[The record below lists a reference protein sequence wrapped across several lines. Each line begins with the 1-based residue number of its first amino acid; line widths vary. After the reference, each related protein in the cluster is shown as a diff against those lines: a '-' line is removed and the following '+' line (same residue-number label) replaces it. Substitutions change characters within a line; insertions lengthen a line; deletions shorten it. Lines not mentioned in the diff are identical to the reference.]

1 METVFVAM
9 SGGVDS
15 AYAACLLK
23 EQGYKAVGF
32 TFDLLPRGLRS
43 ESNPKACC
51 SAISMHEARRIAD
64 RFSIPHYVIN
74 MREEFERYVIR
85 RFVDEYGKG
94 RTPNP
99 CVLCNKHIKFASF
112 LGKARAM
119 GADRVATGHYARLEE
134 TSQGLALKKGK
145 DRAKDQSYFLYP
157 VPRDDLSRL
166 AFPLGSYTKETV
178 RREFGALAAL
188 KADIKESQDICFIP
202 GNDYRQFISRFIPL
216 KRGPVITEDGARVG
230 YHDGVHLYTIGQRRG
245 IDVPWREA
253 LYVIEA
259 RAEENLLVVGPKER
273 LMRKRLVADEVNLLG
288 PARKGEAR
296 AKVRY
301 RQQEADC
308 SYAVQ
313 DGCLE
318 VVFPEPVS
326 AIAPGQ
332 SVVLYDGETVLG
344 GGTIRA
350 AG

>member
-51 SAISMHEARRIAD
+51 SAISMHKARRIAD

-134 TSQGLALKKGK
+134 TPQGLALKKGK
-145 DRAKDQSYFLYP
+145 DRSKDQSYFLYP
-157 VPRDDLSRL
+157 VPRRRPLSPRVPPWIVHKRNG
-166 AFPLGSYTKETV
+166 APRI
-178 RREFGALAAL
+178 RRAGRSSGGHQG
-188 KADIKESQDICFIP
+188 KP
-202 GNDYRQFISRFIPL
+202 GYLLHPRQ
-216 KRGPVITEDGARVG
+216 
-230 YHDGVHLYTIGQRRG
+230 
-245 IDVPWREA
+245 
-253 LYVIEA
+253 
-259 RAEENLLVVGPKER
+259 
-273 LMRKRLVADEVNLLG
+273 
-288 PARKGEAR
+288 
-296 AKVRY
+296 
-301 RQQEADC
+301 
-308 SYAVQ
+308 
-313 DGCLE
+313 
-318 VVFPEPVS
+318 
-326 AIAPGQ
+326 
-332 SVVLYDGETVLG
+332 
-344 GGTIRA
+344 
-350 AG
+350 